1 MKNPEIMINPPNRN
15 NQKEKAFNRGNA
27 TSGAPI
33 CNGRIKFANAK
44 NNGVA
49 KNNNITVPCMVNNWL
64 YCSLDKNCRPGR
76 ANSPRINMAINPPTM
91 NHVNDVARY
100 INPIVL

>member
-1 MKNPEIMINPPNRN
+1 
-15 NQKEKAFNRGNA
+15 
-27 TSGAPI
+27 
-33 CNGRIKFANAK
+33 
-44 NNGVA
+44 
-49 KNNNITVPCMVNNWL
+49 MVNNWL